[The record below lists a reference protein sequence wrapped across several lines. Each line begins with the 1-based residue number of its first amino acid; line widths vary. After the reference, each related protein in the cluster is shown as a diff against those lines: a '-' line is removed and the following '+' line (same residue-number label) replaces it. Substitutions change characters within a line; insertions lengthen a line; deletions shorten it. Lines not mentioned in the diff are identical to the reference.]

1 LNFACPIKLSG
12 LVYVWTKNECGK
24 RGTKV
29 ALHDYMPLCDKAFS
43 GKGPV
48 LHTLVGRII
57 SLKVINL
64 KGYKTA

>member
-1 LNFACPIKLSG
+1 MPNGNKWPC
-12 LVYVWTKNECGK
+12 VRMDEECGK
-24 RGTKV
+24 RETKV

-43 GKGPV
+43 RKGPV
-48 LHTLVGRII
+48 LHTLVRRIL